1 MPRHD
6 AMTQGFYRKWRREVA
21 ENKIGVYF
29 RNLGDRKLE
38 GRSENV
44 RLEDGRPSR
53 KESAMIRVRD
63 GEIETEDRNMGHL
76 AKGELWADFCLYG
89 WVITWMCQIHPT

>member
-6 AMTQGFYRKWRREVA
+6 AMTQGFYRKWRRELA

-38 GRSENV
+38 GRSEDM
-44 RLEDGRPSR
+44 RLEAGRPTR

-63 GEIETEDRNMGHL
+63 GEIVTEDSNMGIWRRETSGL
-76 AKGELWADFCLYG
+76 TFVFMVG
-89 WVITWMCQIHPT
+89 

>member
-1 MPRHD
+1 M
-6 AMTQGFYRKWRREVA
+6 A

-38 GRSENV
+38 GRSEDM
-44 RLEDGRPSR
+44 RLESGRPTR

-63 GEIETEDRNMGHL
+63 GEIVTEDSNMGIWRRETSGL
-76 AKGELWADFCLYG
+76 TSVFM
-89 WVITWMCQIHPT
+89 VR

>member
-1 MPRHD
+1 M
-6 AMTQGFYRKWRREVA
+6 A

-63 GEIETEDRNMGHL
+63 GEIETEDRGSPPFRHP
-76 AKGELWADFCLYG
+76 C
-89 WVITWMCQIHPT
+89 VSITLFFINNQPTWRK